1 MSEIKKFSNYQKVVI
16 AILIFLQFTIIL
28 DFMIISPLGAILM
41 PALNMSAKEF
51 GFVVSAYAFS
61 AGFSGLL
68 AAGFADRFDR
78 KKMLIIFYLG
88 FIIGTFLCGIANSY
102 VFLLFARIFTG
113 LFGGVISSIVLAIT
127 ADLFEFELRGRVMG
141 LLQTAFASSQVLG
154 LPLSLYL
161 SNHFGWH
168 WPFMFIVIV
177 GLIVGIF
184 IIKFLQPIDRHLKF
198 KSDQLPIPH
207 IIKTVQNT
215 KYLNAFTTTAL
226 VSLGGF
232 LIMPFA
238 SAFTVNNLGIPMEQ
252 LPIIYLST
260 GIASLVLGPLIGRTA
275 DQYGKFNVFI
285 FGALVTVAII
295 LVYTNLGKTSLA
307 NVILTNIILFI
318 GILSRII
325 PSQALLSAIPLP
337 TDRGAFMSVNSSMQ
351 QIAGGLASVI
361 SGSLIVVS
369 SEGYISNFN
378 VLGYVM
384 TLTTAIS
391 IYTMYRIH
399 KNIPE

>member
-1 MSEIKKFSNYQKVVI
+1 
-16 AILIFLQFTIIL
+16 
-28 DFMIISPLGAILM
+28 MIISPLGAILM